1 MTKKGKMAGPKKS
14 DEKKEEG
21 EKKSSENLMVVVRI
35 RPLKNEEKTKGWYRI
50 TQAIDSKMVMLQ
62 EPETG
67 KNDHLRQKRAKDKP
81 FVYDRLFNEE
91 SAQKEVYE
99 ETAKA
104 LVEDVLNGFNATVFA
119 YGATGAGKTHTM
131 VGAADQPGIM
141 VRALND
147 LFHALETSH
156 AHANMQISM
165 SYLEIYNE
173 NIRDLLQPGGT
184 LELRE
189 DAKTGVIQVA
199 GLKEVST
206 LNTKEVMR
214 LLTKGNKERT
224 CEPTAANKTSS
235 RSHALL
241 QVNVRQSEKK
251 GNHEEVKNARL
262 FMVDLAGSERA
273 KQTQNKGK
281 RLLEGAHI
289 NRSLLAL
296 GNCINAL
303 AEGRAKYVNYRDSK
317 LTRLLK
323 DALSGNCRTVMIAH
337 VSPCHVHREETRN
350 TLIYADRAKNIS
362 KQVRRNVLDVSYH
375 VSQYQNIISELREE
389 IGRLKGKLEA
399 GQDEGA
405 ANNGVPLSQEAK
417 EEQEKNAERL
427 KKIKND
433 LLDLFREQ
441 MSLRNKLMD
450 IDNNILAL
458 SMEFERQN
466 MVVTEWESERAR
478 RLKGRHEPTKG
489 PNGEEIIDMDTD
501 KEKDEDSDDD
511 EPEEV
516 TQAWE
521 DLMYLQKEQQ
531 RYTEMREKVEQEMNE
546 VKKRAKEMEEVRP
559 GAELLTKRRRCRKRL
574 RRCRKLL
581 RKWKEALPETITT
594 DEQRELISLL
604 CKVHELEIQK
614 VEMQSEALLKEHEL
628 RRRDLLIMR
637 YDRQRNLCDEIITRQ
652 RQVIEAMNEGG
663 SELSTGMPPEL
674 QELYAL
680 YQMETQY
687 ASNERDVKYLND
699 VNNLLRCPSTL
710 SLRAASFEKLPPI
723 FNNNN
728 NKEPEKLFDRPA
740 RRHSLGDV
748 RRPESVLSL
757 RSPTS
762 SASSSAPGTAAE
774 SRVCSLPPISG
785 ASADAADA
793 RLGTRNINALAARR
807 RGSRASGPSSD
818 RLGSSDA
825 LDELTDPD
833 SPGGLRLLR
842 RSPKDA
848 TAPASRSKI
857 HLPTYDMSNA
867 PSDDGASLLSLRLDS
882 PPRKARSRQK
892 PLSRRGSLAL
902 LQPAQ
907 QRRRRGGSASSSEGD
922 SPSRASQRRRRK
934 DLAAPPIRR
943 RGNSLTRLNAGS
955 NARRP
960 SIPARK
966 DVFNQVGFALHY

>member
-1 MTKKGKMAGPKKS
+1 M
-14 DEKKEEG
+14 
-21 EKKSSENLMVVVRI
+21 
-35 RPLKNEEKTKGWYRI
+35 KGWYRI
-50 TQAIDSKMVMLQ
+50 TQAIDKKMVMLQ

-67 KNDHLRQKRAKDKP
+67 KNDHLRQKRVKDKQY
-81 FVYDRLFNEE
+81 VYDRLFSDE

-104 LVEDVLNGFNATVFA
+104 LVNDVLNGFNATVFA

-131 VGAADQPGIM
+131 VGSAEQPGIM

-147 LFHALETSH
+147 LFHALENTH

-173 NIRDLLQPGGT
+173 NIRDLLQPSGT

-281 RLLEGAHI
+281 RLQEGAHI

-375 VSQYQNIISELREE
+375 VSQYQNIISELKEE
-389 IGRLKGKLEA
+389 IDRLKGKLEGGREESA
-399 GQDEGA
+399 GSGA
-405 ANNGVPLSQEAK
+405 APLSQEAK
-417 EEQEKNAERL
+417 EEQQKNAERL

-441 MSLRNKLMD
+441 MSLRNKLME

-478 RLKGRHEPTKG
+478 RLKGRQEPTKG

-546 VKKRAKEMEEVRP
+546 VKKRAKEMEE
-559 GAELLTKRRRCRKRL
+559 LLTKRKRCRKRL

-652 RQVIEAMNEGG
+652 RQVIE
-663 SELSTGMPPEL
+663 ELSTGMPPEL

-680 YQMETQY
+680 YQMEAQY
-687 ASNERDVKYLND
+687 ANSERDIKYLND
-699 VNNLLRCPSTL
+699 ANNLLRCPSTL
-710 SLRAASFEKLPPI
+710 SLRATSFEKLPPI
-723 FNNNN
+723 FNNN

-762 SASSSAPGTAAE
+762 SAGST
-774 SRVCSLPPISG
+774 RNSLPPLDQRRPSG
-785 ASADAADA
+785 
-793 RLGTRNINALAARR
+793 T
-807 RGSRASGPSSD
+807 
-818 RLGSSDA
+818 
-825 LDELTDPD
+825 
-833 SPGGLRLLR
+833 
-842 RSPKDA
+842 
-848 TAPASRSKI
+848 
-857 HLPTYDMSNA
+857 
-867 PSDDGASLLSLRLDS
+867 
-882 PPRKARSRQK
+882 ARSY
-892 PLSRRGSLAL
+892 LS
-902 LQPAQ
+902 
-907 QRRRRGGSASSSEGD
+907 
-922 SPSRASQRRRRK
+922 
-934 DLAAPPIRR
+934 
-943 RGNSLTRLNAGS
+943 T
-955 NARRP
+955 ARRP
-960 SIPARK
+960 SDPPTRTPSRPQSSRSQGVPALPPTHANRASHSVPGTPTSK
-966 DVFNQVGFALHY
+966 GAPDRLPPIRAAY